1 MLFYDI
7 YYRKKHRIGWI
18 LAQNPKQ
25 AEQRAQVRHPKLW
38 ANLTTQIQKEKY
50 VCSRNEK

>member
-1 MLFYDI
+1 MSSYNI
-7 YYRKKHRIGWI
+7 YYRKKYLIGCVFAI
-18 LAQNPKQ
+18 NPKQ

-50 VCSRNEK
+50 VCSRNDK